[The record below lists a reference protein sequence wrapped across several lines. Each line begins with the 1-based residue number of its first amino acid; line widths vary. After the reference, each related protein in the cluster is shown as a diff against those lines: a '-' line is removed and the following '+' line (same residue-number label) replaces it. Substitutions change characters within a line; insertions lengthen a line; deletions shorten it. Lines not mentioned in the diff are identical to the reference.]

1 MTIIHVIDEFLRTL
15 FPDID
20 IKNEEQIKKALTQYF
35 TYDNYMPKVE
45 IKDGF
50 AYVEFDTDKLF
61 EQKRVFDEVV
71 VLCEKGRYDQAKP
84 LLDELIEA
92 NPTNSEYYR
101 IRGQIYS
108 DEGNQEEAINYLIDA
123 LKWNPK
129 NGWALLMIGNI
140 FAKFKD
146 DIDTAM
152 KYYDQA
158 LKVNPDDN
166 ISMNNIGAN
175 LMQQGN
181 INEAEKFFL
190 KAVEIDDN
198 YPNTHYALGMIE
210 SIKGNDKKAFNNTI
224 ISKIQ
229 LYVSC

>member
-1 MTIIHVIDEFLRTL
+1 
-15 FPDID
+15 
-20 IKNEEQIKKALTQYF
+20 
-35 TYDNYMPKVE
+35 MPKVE